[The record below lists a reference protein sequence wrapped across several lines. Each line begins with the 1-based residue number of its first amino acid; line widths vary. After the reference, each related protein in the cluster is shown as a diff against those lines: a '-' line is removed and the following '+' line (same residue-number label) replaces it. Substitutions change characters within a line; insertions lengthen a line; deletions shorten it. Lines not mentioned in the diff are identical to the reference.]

1 MSSDKREPTF
11 SPRGARA
18 TEARKERLAA
28 ALRQNLRKRKA
39 QARERAA
46 GNGANSAPTQSPKDE

>member
-1 MSSDKREPTF
+1 MAIDKREP
-11 SPRGARA
+11 SLSSRGARA

-28 ALRQNLRKRKA
+28 ALRLNLRKRKA

-46 GNGANSAPTQSPKDE
+46 GNDANSAPSQSPKAE

>member
-1 MSSDKREPTF
+1 MSIDKREP
-11 SPRGARA
+11 SLSSRGVRA
-18 TEARKERLAA
+18 TEARNERLAA

-46 GNGANSAPTQSPKDE
+46 GNEANSAPSQSAKDE